1 MADNAIATTFTEKE
15 RRKMLREL
23 DDERGQLIQA
33 VAKTRQQLTM
43 ARMYFDTVTDT
54 ELIEESVYEIN
65 ALQARYSYLFR
76 KLREIEQQIR
86 ADKGVGQYEKSP

>member
-1 MADNAIATTFTEKE
+1 MADNAMVTTFTEKE
-15 RRKMLREL
+15 RKRMLREL